1 MSSKCLVCLLRP
13 RYVSDLHACILV
25 SAQLSLTSVLRQQR
39 LALIRIYALLS
50 TVASVLVVAAGFMR
64 VVIHFAF
71 KVRLVVAPGHGYM
84 HLSDLRP
91 QESVSCEKHMRLE
104 AYCSLRSR
112 LTCRAL
118 APALTL
124 CICAIEGELATLG
137 YDQIREDANTS
148 NPGVTSSLLPS
159 VLTHLCTYRM
169 DCWMSAR
176 R

>member
-1 MSSKCLVCLLRP
+1 MSSKCLVCLLRL

-50 TVASVLVVAAGFMR
+50 TIASVLVVAAGFMR

-71 KVRLVVAPGHGYM
+71 KVRLLLRGMGMY
-84 HLSDLRP
+84 LSDLRP

-124 CICAIEGELATLG
+124 CICAVEGELATLG
-137 YDQIREDANTS
+137 YDQIREGANTS

-159 VLTHLCTYRM
+159 VLTHLCAYRM
-169 DCWMSAR
+169 DFWMSAR